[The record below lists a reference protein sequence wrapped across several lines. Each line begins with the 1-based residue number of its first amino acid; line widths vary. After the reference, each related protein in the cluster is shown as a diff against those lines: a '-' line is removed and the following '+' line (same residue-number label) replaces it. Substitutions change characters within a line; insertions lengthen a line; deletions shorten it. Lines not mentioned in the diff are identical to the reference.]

1 MSAHLHDIAATI
13 VGLLITLPSAYL
25 AFLAA
30 VSLLPRRARPRVGP
44 SADRETFAILVPA
57 HDEERV
63 IARTLA
69 SLAGL
74 EYPRDRFSVHVVA
87 DNCSDD
93 TAAIARDRGTCVHER
108 TDPHRPGKGAALN
121 WLVDEVLAE
130 HRHVDAFVIVD
141 ADSELSPDFLHAMGR
156 HLRGGAVVAQA
167 LNLVKVVEDRPLV
180 RIRELA
186 FELGCHLRPLAYER
200 LGGSSGL
207 FGNGM
212 CIDAALCRRYRWSE
226 SSVVEDAE
234 LFLRLV
240 RGGYRVELATDA
252 TVRST
257 MPVTLREAGSQALRW
272 ERGRFD
278 YVRELS
284 ALAATGLRR
293 RDLNA
298 LCASLAG
305 FNPPLALLAPG
316 GLAAFVIGTAAG
328 WVALTVLATIA
339 LACLSGYVL
348 RGAVLGGLGPSVFL
362 RILVWA
368 PSYCLWKAW
377 VLSRAAFGVGRRDWQ
392 GRARGDAGK
401 DHGATAAFLNPDEVP
416 STHG

>member
-1 MSAHLHDIAATI
+1 
-13 VGLLITLPSAYL
+13 
-25 AFLAA
+25 
-30 VSLLPRRARPRVGP
+30 
-44 SADRETFAILVPA
+44 
-57 HDEERV
+57 
-63 IARTLA
+63 
-69 SLAGL
+69 
-74 EYPRDRFSVHVVA
+74 
-87 DNCSDD
+87 
-93 TAAIARDRGTCVHER
+93 
-108 TDPHRPGKGAALN
+108 
-121 WLVDEVLAE
+121 
-130 HRHVDAFVIVD
+130 
-141 ADSELSPDFLHAMGR
+141 MGR

-167 LNLVKVVEDRPLV
+167 LNLVKVVDDRPLV

-316 GLAAFVIGTAAG
+316 GLAAFVIGMAAG

-339 LACLSGYVL
+339 LACLFGYVL